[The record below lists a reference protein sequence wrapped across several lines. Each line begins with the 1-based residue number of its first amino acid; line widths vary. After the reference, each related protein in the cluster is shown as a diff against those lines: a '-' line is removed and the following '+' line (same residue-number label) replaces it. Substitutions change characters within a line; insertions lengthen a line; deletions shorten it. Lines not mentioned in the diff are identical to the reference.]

1 MDSVPGPELDIGHD
15 APLFVLDVLIQM
27 IQPRL
32 PGGSQRPEH

>member
-15 APLFVLDVLIQM
+15 APLFVLDVLIQPS
-27 IQPRL
+27 Q